1 MFHKIILMLIVT
13 LSVFLCGY
21 AYGRRVGLKQG
32 IKEGEIIIP
41 LDLKRKMLKTSFC
54 PICFNKLKT
63 SNDCGNIHN
72 REER

>member
-1 MFHKIILMLIVT
+1 MFHKIVLMLIII

-41 LDLKRKMLKTSFC
+41 LDLKRKMLETSFC

-63 SNDCGNIHN
+63 ITNCGNIHN
-72 REER
+72 REV